1 MKKIPLVLTIIFLA
15 GLGIAIR
22 LLPHPANFAPIA
34 AIALFCG
41 YYLPKKWAVL
51 LPLSVMLVSDLFIGF
66 YDLRLLAVVYGC
78 FALIGLVG
86 LFIRKRRQL
95 ITIITATLFSSLAF
109 FLLTNL
115 AVFLFSSWY
124 PHTWSGLM
132 LCYTLAVPFFKNTLM
147 GDLFFT
153 GVLFGSYELMKQV
166 VRHKIKFFCL
176 TSNHRKN
183 EGNV

>member
-1 MKKIPLVLTIIFLA
+1 MKRIHLVLTIIFLA
-15 GLGIAIR
+15 GLGIAMR
-22 LLPHPANFAPIA
+22 LLPHPANFAPVA

-41 YYLPKKWAVL
+41 YYLPKKWAML
-51 LPLSVMLVSDLFIGF
+51 LPLSIMLASDFFIGF
-66 YDLRLLAVVYGC
+66 YDLRLMAVVYGG

-95 ITIITATLFSSLAF
+95 IIIITATLFSSLIF

-115 AVFLFSSWY
+115 GVWLFSSWY

-132 LCYTLAVPFFKNTLM
+132 FCYTLAVPFFKNTLF

-153 GVLFGSYELMKQV
+153 GALFSAWEMLKLFSASKVKSHIPGHQESAD
-166 VRHKIKFFCL
+166 
-176 TSNHRKN
+176 
-183 EGNV
+183 